1 MTGFLSVLHGRT
13 RVWDCQVLHNGR
25 WKTGAAAFLGDEQ
38 KQVFSKLS
46 RYGSVTKHM
55 SPASRRD
62 HITEAIFYNNEEK
75 EEGMSVNLT
84 KNYSIIDKWML
95 SKRWEEEIVQT
106 RREMIAFVTYF
117 KDLHAKLTED
127 LAVQGI
133 IVQSYTSGQKS
144 RSNSGQT
151 TPSWL

>member
-1 MTGFLSVLHGRT
+1 
-13 RVWDCQVLHNGR
+13 
-25 WKTGAAAFLGDEQ
+25 
-38 KQVFSKLS
+38 
-46 RYGSVTKHM
+46 M
-55 SPASRRD
+55 SPAFQSSPRSHNRGN
-62 HITEAIFYNNEEK
+62 ILQQRGKRGGYGKLACKTSCKIYFFKLIN
-75 EEGMSVNLT
+75 SVNLT